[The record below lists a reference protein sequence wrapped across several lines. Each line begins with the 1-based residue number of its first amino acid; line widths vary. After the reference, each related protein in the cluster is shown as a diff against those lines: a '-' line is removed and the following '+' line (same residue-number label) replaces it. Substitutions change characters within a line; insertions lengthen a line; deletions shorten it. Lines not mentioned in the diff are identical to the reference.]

1 MDNFKEDFLNYL
13 TNNIPESKKQMKQ
26 RITDI
31 RLH

>member
-1 MDNFKEDFLNYL
+1 MNNSKEDFLNYL